1 MNELTLNKCLNDID
15 AIIFS
20 DIDNYKDEYE
30 IRQILEDIRK
40 YIIDST
46 LQHKKKYNKKSFMVI
61 LEFINYMI
69 QESYKPIT
77 NLFNIRIK
85 RLRFLVIKFKDNHLL
100 ISDKEI
106 DLDKE
111 CYTFLRKIIKNDGID
126 YVGDNSD
133 NEEDDIDNE

>member
-1 MNELTLNKCLNDID
+1 MNELSLNKCLNDID

-46 LQHKKKYNKKSFMVI
+46 IQHKKKYNKKSFMLI
-61 LEFINYMI
+61 LQFINYMI
-69 QESYKPIT
+69 QESYKPLT
-77 NLFNIRIK
+77 QLFNIRIK
-85 RLRFLVIKFKDNHLL
+85 RLRFLIIKFEDNRLY

-106 DLDKE
+106 DLDND

-126 YVGDNSD
+126 YGN
-133 NEEDDIDNE
+133 NEEDDMDNE